1 MDSET
6 AAELDGTVE
15 PYEANPGPVLVPP
28 PGPTGAADGNKTVKT
43 GYIVL
48 KVDRSTVALPG
59 PDTVLGD
66 WPPLVVL
73 NEADSEGQPV
83 PVEAYNR
90 PQAVKTLLTQKGIA
104 EDSAE
109 GVGDFV
115 AIPIRS
121 FQIMSRRL
129 ESSIT
134 ESVEDGS
141 L

>member
-6 AAELDGTVE
+6 AAELDGTPE

-28 PGPTGAADGNKTVKT
+28 PGPVGAAGDGNKTIKT

-48 KVDRSTVALPG
+48 KVDRSSAAIPPTSL
-59 PDTVLGD
+59 D
-66 WPPLVVL
+66 WPPLIVL
-73 NEADSEGQPV
+73 NDANAEGQPE

-129 ESSIT
+129 ESSVT

>member
-28 PGPTGAADGNKTVKT
+28 PGPTGAAGDGNKTIKT

-48 KVDRSTVALPG
+48 KVDRSMVAVLQG
-59 PDTVLGD
+59 DTPYD
-66 WPPLVVL
+66 WPPLTVL

-104 EDSAE
+104 DSSEE

>member
-48 KVDRSTVALPG
+48 KVDRSTVAMPPTGL
-59 PDTVLGD
+59 D

-73 NEADSEGQPV
+73 NDANDAGQPE

>member
-28 PGPTGAADGNKTVKT
+28 PGPTGAADGNKNVKT

-48 KVDRSTVALPG
+48 KVDRSMVAVLQG
-59 PDTVLGD
+59 DTPYD
-66 WPPLVVL
+66 WPPITVL
-73 NEADSEGQPV
+73 NEADSKGQPV

-104 EDSAE
+104 DSSEE